1 MAERPVTILP
11 PTLERVLAGSCT
23 RIRRPATSSA
33 LASLRPGD
41 HLWLREQFYLTRS
54 FDFTPPLVALSRGAV
69 PVYARDREVLP
80 PYATADLGRR
90 RFARELPKDWHRFH
104 LEIHAI
110 RRERLHEI
118 PDEDIAAEGHESRE
132 RFASAWDAGVSLS
145 GWRDKW
151 KADPEV
157 LVITFR
163 AFAHPLP
170 SFARA
175 LIKEGI
181 AS

>member
-1 MAERPVTILP
+1 MADRPVTILP
-11 PTLERVLAGSCT
+11 PTLDRVLDGTCT
-23 RIRRPATSSA
+23 RIRRPGTSSA
-33 LASLRPGD
+33 LAQMKPGD

-69 PVYARDREVLP
+69 PVYARDRAILP
-80 PYATADLGRR
+80 DYAVADLGRR

-104 LEIHAI
+104 LEILAI

-118 PDEDIAAEGHESRE
+118 PDEDIAAEGLASRE
-132 RFASAWDAGVSLS
+132 FFAEAWDKGVSLS
-145 GWRDKW
+145 GWADKW

-163 AFAHPLP
+163 AFSQALP
-170 SFARA
+170 SRTRTPT
-175 LIKEGI
+175 KEGVI
-181 AS
+181 V

>member
-1 MAERPVTILP
+1 MAERPITILA
-11 PTLERVLAGSCT
+11 PTLERVLDGTCT
-23 RIRRPATSSA
+23 RIRRPAGNSV
-33 LASLRPGD
+33 LGRLKPGD

-90 RFARELPKDWHRFH
+90 RFARELPKDWHRYH
-104 LEIHAI
+104 LEILAI

-118 PDEDIAAEGHESRE
+118 PDEDIASEGHESRE
-132 RFASAWDAGVSLS
+132 RYAAAWDAGVSLS
-145 GWRDKW
+145 GWADKW

-163 AFAHPLP
+163 AFAQPLP
-170 SFARA
+170 TYAHTPV
-175 LIKEGI
+175 KEGI
-181 AS
+181 AR